1 MNLPNQLT
9 TARLILTVVLVA
21 VASLKDLPNRFTI
34 ALVLFLIASL
44 TDFLDGYIARARDL
58 VTDFGKLMD
67 PLADKILTGSVFILL
82 SAEGIIPAWVTILII
97 SREFLVTG
105 LRLIASAQGKVLA
118 ADNLGKWKTTFQII
132 AAAYFLAILAS
143 GEPLLEPIANAV
155 SALPIE
161 AIGYILLT
169 ACAALTVISGLSY
182 ALKNRALI
190 RNL

>member
-9 TARLILTVVLVA
+9 TARLILTVVLVV
-21 VASLKDLPNRFTI
+21 VASLKDLPNRFSI
-34 ALVLFLIASL
+34 ALILFLIASL
-44 TDFLDGYIARARDL
+44 TDFLDGYIARARNL

-82 SAEGIIPAWVTILII
+82 SAEGAIPAWVTILII

-132 AAAYFLAILAS
+132 AAGYFLAVLGF
-143 GEPLLEPIANAV
+143 GEPLLAPV
-155 SALPIE
+155 GKTLTALPLE
-161 AIGYILLT
+161 AIGYALLT